1 MVKSIHNV
9 LLVVLG
15 FMIVVIVSDNSALFA
30 SVQSNMLTPAFI
42 VSVGVIGLKIQM
54 RIDNV

>member
-1 MVKSIHNV
+1 MTKSIHDA

-15 FMIVVIVSDNSALFA
+15 FMLVVIVSDNSALFA
-30 SVQSNMLTPAFI
+30 SVQSKMLYPAFI

-54 RIDNV
+54 RIDNG